1 MKEMDKED
9 RSETSSVLLHYF
21 TKTSDENSKNE
32 IFCYESNSLLQSQ
45 LQRHKRYFLLEFTEI
60 LCHKAVKQI
69 DISTKV

>member
-1 MKEMDKED
+1 MDKED

-45 LQRHKRYFLLEFTEI
+45 LQRHKKDYLLEFTEI